1 MSAPSTP
8 PSLWVNWLLAVSAG
22 VVLFGV
28 VLVVAPG
35 FARQAFSWLVYGDAA
50 RLGGFGSE
58 AARYISLAHAVLGA
72 VMVGWGAALVL
83 VVKALVASGS
93 MLGWRIV
100 AGSVLAWFVPD
111 TAYSL
116 WSGYW
121 QNAVLNLV
129 FVVLFLVPLVATYTS
144 CRERGS

>member
-1 MSAPSTP
+1 MPAASRP
-8 PSLWVNWLLAVSAG
+8 PLLWVNWLLAVSAG

-35 FARQAFSWLVYGDAA
+35 FALQSFSRLVYGDAA

-72 VMVGWGAALVL
+72 VMVGWGTALVL
-83 VVKALVASGS
+83 VVRSLVASGS
-93 MLGWRIV
+93 MLGWRLV
-100 AGSVLAWFVPD
+100 AVSVLAWFIPD

-121 QNAVLNLV
+121 QTAVLNLV
-129 FVVLFLVPLVATYTS
+129 FAVLFLVPLVATHAS